1 MLADEVV
8 VVMVAVFVGTKVA
21 QRAETLAVCLT
32 DWSVGV
38 ETEAVFA
45 FEEVGEGEVIDWRLP
60 ELVGSL
66 VIQVH
71 RRGSAVIDCGSHGR

>member
-8 VVMVAVFVGTKVA
+8 VVMISMFVRTKVP

-32 DWSVGV
+32 DWSVGI
-38 ETEAVFA
+38 EAEAVFA
-45 FEEVGEGEVIDWRLP
+45 FEKVGEGELIGWRLS

-66 VIQVH
+66 VI
-71 RRGSAVIDCGSHGR
+71 